1 MPVFLVWGPSVT
13 QNSPFLPQHQRQYTL
28 NIPTKGSLDYRGHS
42 KFTSLIVY
50 KDSSR
55 RFALTRTFYDVLI
68 QHRVVHVLDPSTD
81 FIGLDWVWNPFSKM
95 LLLSFKICILVA
107 FNIYIFELFWIKTQ
121 YLLLVF
127 VVTLSDCLWLDQ
139 WMFYHQLLFNYVA
152 N

>member
-107 FNIYIFELFWIKTQ
+107 FNIYIWTF
-121 YLLLVF
+121 
-127 VVTLSDCLWLDQ
+127 LDQ
-139 WMFYHQLLFNYVA
+139 NAILIACFRGYVIGLFMTWSMNVLPSTA
-152 N
+152 V